1 MSSKYLSDLGACTPA
16 EGSGWLKAPEDWG
29 VPGEVKG
36 VASLV
41 LSTQDQGEGERCSL
55 GRRERPDSQGTES
68 VCEVPALAEPK
79 FAESGW
85 GLSLVCEGFIWLTSR
100 SS

>member
-1 MSSKYLSDLGACTPA
+1 MSGEHLSDLGACTPA

-36 VASLV
+36 VARLG
-41 LSTQDQGEGERCSL
+41 LSTQDRGEGERHSL

-68 VCEVPALAEPK
+68 ACEVPALVEPK
-79 FAESGW
+79 VSESGW
-85 GLSLVCEGFIWLTSR
+85 GLSLVCEGFTWLTSR
-100 SS
+100 S